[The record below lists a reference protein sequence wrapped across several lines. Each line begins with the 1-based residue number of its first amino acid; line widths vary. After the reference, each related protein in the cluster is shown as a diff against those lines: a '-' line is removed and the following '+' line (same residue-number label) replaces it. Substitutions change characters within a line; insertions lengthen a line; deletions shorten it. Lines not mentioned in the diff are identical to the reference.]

1 MLISPI
7 IVLILFKIEF
17 SLLLFFFIVTI
28 LINLIRYNFLMIF
41 EFFPRV
47 WFLNKLLSL
56 RIIYIFVLQ
65 FIKAN
70 LRFEFSLIFI
80 FIFYHIRIKCFVII
94 IKIDCLSCECRLIF
108 TQYIL
113 AMFLWITFTIIYVW

>member
-17 SLLLFFFIVTI
+17 SLLLFFFIVSI

-65 FIKAN
+65 FIKAI

-94 IKIDCLSCECRLIF
+94 INIDCLSCECWLIF